1 MKNKLLVLYI
11 LYSTITF
18 SQSKYGVVEYG
29 KKSLTTSDLT
39 KSQQRLKEQNPEK
52 YKKFQKMRDIIAN
65 GEKKITFTLKFKNN
79 EGSFSAKPML
89 KSDNPRSY
97 KRALGPYDS
106 GVYYNNLL
114 RVLQLNAFGE
124 LFLISKPEI
133 GNYLCYKADAE
144 VVINSVGKKRLIT
157 AWFALEIPIS
167 LGPIG
172 YNGLPGLIL
181 ELETNKKIYFAKK
194 ISLNS
199 NEPIEILKPTKG
211 LKVTESEF
219 QNIASK
225 AMKAL
230 KKGM

>member
-124 LFLISKPEI
+124 LFLISKPELNWNVY
-133 GNYLCYKADAE
+133 GD
-144 VVINSVGKKRLIT
+144 KK
-157 AWFALEIPIS
+157 
-167 LGPIG
+167 
-172 YNGLPGLIL
+172 
-181 ELETNKKIYFAKK
+181 K
-194 ISLNS
+194 
-199 NEPIEILKPTKG
+199 
-211 LKVTESEF
+211 
-219 QNIASK
+219 
-225 AMKAL
+225 
-230 KKGM
+230 